1 MDNLNRIIYGGGFLS
16 VANTAG
22 IRACHRRS
30 LSYSSSRTCRLCAID
45 DPDPDPDSD
54 PDVPRVSSANSPR
67 EISMAIALRLH
78 ASSKYWLTYAGRELR
93 CDG

>member
-1 MDNLNRIIYGGGFLS
+1 MWVDNLNRIIYDGGFLS
-16 VANTAG
+16 VANTPG

-30 LSYSSSRTCRLCAID
+30 LSYSSSRTCRLCAVD
-45 DPDPDPDSD
+45 GPN
-54 PDVPRVSSANSPR
+54 PDVPCVSSANSLR